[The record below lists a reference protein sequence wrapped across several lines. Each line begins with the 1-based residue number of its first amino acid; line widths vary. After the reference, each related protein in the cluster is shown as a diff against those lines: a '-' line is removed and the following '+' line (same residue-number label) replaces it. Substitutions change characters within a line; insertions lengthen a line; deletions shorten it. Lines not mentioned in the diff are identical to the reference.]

1 MGRDIDATAFTPE
14 ERARYRAKVKADL
27 AALRQL
33 VEERWVGVGEPAMG
47 LEVELYLVDG
57 DGRPLPA
64 NAEVLDRLPRKAFQT
79 ELAQFNLEIDLP
91 PQPLSGG
98 ALTTV
103 ENALR
108 AAVDEADAAARDVGG
123 RTLLIGILP
132 TLQAEDASEANI
144 SANPRYRALNDAIVA
159 ARGEDITIRIDG
171 PETLEVASGSI
182 VFEAACTSLQL
193 HLDVGPDDFARYWN
207 AAQAL
212 AAPLVACGAN
222 SPLFLAHH
230 LHHETRIAL
239 FEQAIDTRPEEI
251 ARQGVR
257 PRVWF
262 GERWLSEGVFE
273 LFDENVRYF
282 PALLPLCSDEDP
294 QAELAAG
301 RAPEL
306 PELTL
311 HNGTVYR
318 WNRPVYAV
326 RDGVPYLRI
335 ENRLLP
341 AGPTAVDAMAN
352 AALFFG
358 LIRALADDPAPV
370 WERMA
375 FTTAETNF
383 FVAARDGLDAALA
396 WPGVGDEVPAAVLI
410 AEHLLPRAREGLRSW
425 GIIPSDID
433 RLLGVVEGRAATRQG
448 GAAWQIA
455 TFEALREA
463 GADRHAAATEV
474 VRRYA
479 AHAASGLPVHTWER

>member
-1 MGRDIDATAFTPE
+1 MGRDIDATVFTAQ
-14 ERARYRAKVKADL
+14 ERSRYRAKVKADL

-33 VEERWVGVGEPAMG
+33 VEERWLGTGEPAMG
-47 LEVELYLVDG
+47 LELELYIIDG
-57 DGRPLPA
+57 GGRPMPV
-64 NAEVLDRLPRKAFQT
+64 NAEVLDRLPAKAFQT
-79 ELAQFNLEIDLP
+79 ELAQYNLEIDLP
-91 PQPLSGG
+91 PQPLAGG

-103 ENALR
+103 ERALQTAVRQADR
-108 AAVDEADAAARDVGG
+108 AAAEVGG
-123 RTLLIGILP
+123 RVLPIGILP
-132 TLQAEDASEANI
+132 TLQPGDAAEDHLSG
-144 SANPRYRALNDAIVA
+144 NPRYRALNDAIVG

-171 PETLEVASGSI
+171 AEALEVSSSSI
-182 VFEAACTSLQL
+182 LYEAACTSLQL

-212 AAPLVACGAN
+212 AAPLVACAAN
-222 SPLFLAHH
+222 SPLFLARE

-239 FEQAIDTRPEEI
+239 FEQAIDTRPEEL

-262 GERWLSEGVFE
+262 GERWLTEGVFE

-282 PALLPLCSDEDP
+282 PALLPLCSNEDP
-294 QAELAAG
+294 AGELAAG

-335 ENRLLP
+335 ENRVLP
-341 AGPTAVDAMAN
+341 AGPTAVDGLAN
-352 AALFFG
+352 AALFYG

-370 WERMA
+370 WLDMA

-383 FVAARDGLDAALA
+383 FVAARDGLEAALA
-396 WPGVGDEVPAAVLI
+396 WPGIGDEVPVTTLLR
-410 AEHLLPRAREGLRSW
+410 EHLLPRAREGLNCW
-425 GIIPSDID
+425 GIIPSDAD
-433 RLLGVVEGRAATRQG
+433 RLIGVLQGRLASGRN
-448 GAAWQIA
+448 GAAWQLE
-455 TFEALREA
+455 TFRRQRRL
-463 GADRHAAATEV
+463 GLDRDAAAHV
-474 VRRYA
+474 VVDRYA
-479 AHAASGLPVHTWER
+479 AQAATGDPVHTWTS